1 MERRIAGL
9 IQHRPGPNRCNI
21 GGFRLAGIIQSVA
34 DMMKLVFK
42 EERLPKHITNHL
54 YFLMAPGLAFVAA
67 FLSFMVI
74 PFADDIT
81 ISSYTYSIQA
91 LPVDLGILWI
101 LAFAGLGVY
110 GIILGGWASHSKY
123 AILGAMRASAQVIS
137 YEVAMGLSIVSMVLT
152 YGSIDLNSMVVFQSQ
167 TFLGFIPAWGIVIQ
181 PLAAI
186 IFIVTA
192 FAETNRAPFDA
203 AEGESEIVAGYHTEY
218 GAMKFGLF
226 FVAEYIAMAAS
237 GALIVT
243 MLLGGYQLPWI
254 GTQDLI
260 NHLDV
265 VIMILLVVIPLF
277 SVIFLRWMHKNNT
290 LDASGIRE
298 TKVYTKIIIA
308 KTVLFELFLLYGLL
322 TPLDVTSTAVGVMVL
337 QIGIFTAK
345 LFMLHFIFVW
355 VRWTVLRFRYDQTL
369 DLGWNI
375 LLPLSIANVIVTA
388 IVIVAF
394 NL

>member
-1 MERRIAGL
+1 
-9 IQHRPGPNRCNI
+9 
-21 GGFRLAGIIQSVA
+21 
-34 DMMKLVFK
+34 
-42 EERLPKHITNHL
+42 
-54 YFLMAPGLAFVAA
+54 
-67 FLSFMVI
+67 
-74 PFADDIT
+74 
-81 ISSYTYSIQA
+81 
-91 LPVDLGILWI
+91 
-101 LAFAGLGVY
+101 
-110 GIILGGWASHSKY
+110 
-123 AILGAMRASAQVIS
+123 
-137 YEVAMGLSIVSMVLT
+137 MVLT